1 MKKIKFSQ
9 IKHKIVNNPG
19 FQSLKEIKEAGYRI
33 VKERD
38 SDRKALDDIVFNI
51 LGLTEEER
59 NEVYREG
66 YERYRFQKRI

>member
-19 FQSLKEIKEAGYRI
+19 SRSLKEIKEAGYRI

-38 SDRKALDDIVFNI
+38 GIDTSLLRKKTSSLC
-51 LGLTEEER
+51 L
-59 NEVYREG
+59 
-66 YERYRFQKRI
+66 